1 MTISALGLRLDVTQ
15 EKFFTLSDGS
25 RNLVEKLPEDV
36 TFKFYFSQSVKNLPV
51 PIKAYAVRV
60 EDLLRQYV
68 AAGKGKITFERL
80 DPRPDTDADN
90 WARRYGLKS
99 VPAGDGN
106 ELFFGLAVFSGKKE
120 AVIPYIDPRR
130 EQFLEYDISEALQK
144 LLSKNKPTIGILS
157 SLEMISKNPVTDMQA
172 VLQGKGDWMIVNEL
186 RKFAD
191 VEEVYAEVKMIS
203 DKIKILV
210 VHHPKNLSEN
220 TLRAIDQFVLKGGKL
235 IALVDPFS
243 RFDFEKQIQ
252 TGSKQFTNVSDLKP
266 LFSAWDIE
274 FDSSKLVGDLKYP
287 TQINAGGTALTYP
300 FIIQIVEKGLSKEFK
315 ITSQLKQMMFGE
327 AGSLNLR
334 AGSPHT
340 FDRLITTSSSAGTII
355 SDTLQSG
362 PDAAIRRLSNEGKE
376 HTVAA
381 LVRGKLKSAFK
392 PRDGESGW
400 VNQASSDAVVLV
412 ASDADFI
419 ADQYAVQKIPFA
431 NQIIAKPLNDNVNFV
446 INAIDF
452 LNGSEDLIA
461 IRSRGRFVRPFDKL
475 VEIQEKAQ
483 AKWKD
488 EENSLQTKLAQT
500 QAKLQEMQGAR
511 IEGNRIVLTPEQQSE
526 IEKFRAEESQMRKR
540 LREVRKN
547 LREDIESLGRTLALV
562 NLALVPVG
570 VSVAGGVVFRR
581 RLNRTSSRKKN

>member
-1 MTISALGLRLDVTQ
+1 
-15 EKFFTLSDGS
+15 
-25 RNLVEKLPEDV
+25 
-36 TFKFYFSQSVKNLPV
+36 
-51 PIKAYAVRV
+51 
-60 EDLLRQYV
+60 
-68 AAGKGKITFERL
+68 
-80 DPRPDTDADN
+80 
-90 WARRYGLKS
+90 
-99 VPAGDGN
+99 
-106 ELFFGLAVFSGKKE
+106 
-120 AVIPYIDPRR
+120 
-130 EQFLEYDISEALQK
+130 
-144 LLSKNKPTIGILS
+144 
-157 SLEMISKNPVTDMQA
+157 
-172 VLQGKGDWMIVNEL
+172 
-186 RKFAD
+186 
-191 VEEVYAEVKMIS
+191 
-203 DKIKILV
+203 
-210 VHHPKNLSEN
+210 
-220 TLRAIDQFVLKGGKL
+220 
-235 IALVDPFS
+235 
-243 RFDFEKQIQ
+243 
-252 TGSKQFTNVSDLKP
+252 
-266 LFSAWDIE
+266 
-274 FDSSKLVGDLKYP
+274 
-287 TQINAGGTALTYP
+287 
-300 FIIQIVEKGLSKEFK
+300 
-315 ITSQLKQMMFGE
+315 MMFGE